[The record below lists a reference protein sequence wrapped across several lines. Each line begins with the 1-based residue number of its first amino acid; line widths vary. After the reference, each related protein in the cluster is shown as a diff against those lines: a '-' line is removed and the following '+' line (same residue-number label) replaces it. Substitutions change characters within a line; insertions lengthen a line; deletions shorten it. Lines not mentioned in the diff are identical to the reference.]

1 MSFSGSTTTIREAN
15 KMSLRSFDK
24 FCEKMIL
31 GEPASQKEIMDERQ
45 KIVRTRILVEA
56 LVIFSGLSLI
66 NRLVMDKVYQ
76 WTETYAAPMMMFL
89 MICMIYFNFRCFAK
103 GCLIGINGGGQAKFT
118 AFYAIFMGALSLCR
132 FSFGEEP
139 EQQFFSDGKLTDD
152 LCILITW
159 ILFIVFGAVS
169 LILIKLTKRSEKG
182 E

>member
-1 MSFSGSTTTIREAN
+1 
-15 KMSLRSFDK
+15 MSLKSFDK

-31 GEPASQKEIMDERQ
+31 GEPANQKEIMDERQ

-56 LVIFSGLSLI
+56 LVIFSGLSFI
-66 NRLVMDKVYQ
+66 NCWVMDMAYQ
-76 WTETYAAPMMMFL
+76 WTETYAAPMMMFF
-89 MICMIYFNFRCFAK
+89 MICMIYFNIRCFAK

-118 AFYAIFMGALSLCR
+118 AFYAIFMGALSLIR
-132 FSFGEEP
+132 DVFRDESERAL
-139 EQQFFSDGKLTDD
+139 FSDGKLTDD